1 MIQCGEE
8 NYPNNPNSCWRV
20 PGLPDDKI
28 DPLYGDNVWLDE
40 YSRDH
45 EPDLGPRD
53 DFVPPVVDRNNRQY
67 KWKTRGVA
75 INQLIQMSFHD
86 CLR

>member
-1 MIQCGEE
+1 MMQCGDE
-8 NYPNNPNSCWRV
+8 NYPNNPNSCWRA
-20 PGLPDDKI
+20 PGLPDNLED
-28 DPLYGDNVWLDE
+28 GWLDV

-45 EPDLGPRD
+45 DEYLGPRD
-53 DFVPPVVDRNNRQY
+53 PMDPPVVDRNNRQY

-75 INQLIQMSFHD
+75 INQLIQLSFHD